1 MNNLSGT
8 QSAPSSAEP
17 IPRVHLLTMLR
28 LGLFQMGLSMM
39 SILTLGVLN
48 RVMIQE
54 LAIPA
59 TIVGATLAIPLFVA
73 PARVWFGQLS
83 DSKTI
88 FGYHRTGYVWIGAA
102 VLAIT
107 SYVAV
112 QVMWQLGNVVQAAG
126 GWVWTTQTFGWLGL
140 LALVFAIY
148 GIAISASSTTFTALL
163 VDVSEEDNR
172 SKLVGIVWSVLMV
185 GVIVGAIASS
195 ILLKQVSTN
204 PSVEI
209 LHSAVNRLFT
219 IVPAI
224 VFGLAF
230 VATLG
235 IEKKY
240 SKYASRSIIKNR
252 EDSITL
258 GNALKILT
266 ANRQTGLFFTF
277 LVVMTISLF
286 LVDPVLE
293 PYGGQV
299 FGMPVSES
307 TKLNAFIG
315 IGTLISLSATGFL
328 IVPRLGKRR
337 TAKLGCLLVAGC
349 VVLICLSGYTANST
363 LLQAALFLFGVSN
376 GVITTGSISLML
388 DLTAAE
394 SAGTFIGAWGLGQ
407 AGARGLAVVTGGALL
422 DVGKSLFTNNPVL
435 AYGLVFA
442 IQAVGMLV
450 AIWFLNKVNV
460 AEFRTNARQAIANVL
475 ESELD

>member
-1 MNNLSGT
+1 
-8 QSAPSSAEP
+8 
-17 IPRVHLLTMLR
+17 MLR

-59 TIVGATLAIPLFVA
+59 TIAATTLAIPLFVS
-73 PARVWFGQLS
+73 PTRVWFGQIS
-83 DSKTI
+83 DSKPL

-102 VLAIT
+102 VLAIA
-107 SYVAV
+107 SFIAV
-112 QVMWQLGNVVQAAG
+112 QVMWQLGNAVTEAG
-126 GWVWTTQTFGWLGL
+126 GWSWTTQTYAWTGL
-140 LALVFAIY
+140 LALVFALY
-148 GIAISASSTTFTALL
+148 GTAISASSTTFTALL

-172 SKLVGIVWSVLMV
+172 SKLVGIVWSILMV
-185 GVIVGAIASS
+185 GVIVGAITSS
-195 ILLKQVSTN
+195 VLLKQVATGSSIET
-204 PSVEI
+204 
-209 LHSAVNRLFT
+209 LHSSVNRLFT

-224 VFGLAF
+224 VFGLAL
-230 VATLG
+230 VATVG
-235 IEKKY
+235 VEKKY
-240 SKYASRSIIKNR
+240 SKYSSRSTAANR

-266 ANRQTGLFFTF
+266 ANRQTGLFFSF

-286 LVDPVLE
+286 MVDPVLE
-293 PYGGQV
+293 PYGGQI

-315 IGTLISLSATGFL
+315 IGTLLSLSATGFL

-337 TAKLGCLLVAGC
+337 TALLGCILVIMC
-349 VVLICLSGYTANST
+349 VGLVCLSGFTKQPR
-363 LLQAALFLFGVSN
+363 LLQAALFFFGLAN
-376 GVITTGSISLML
+376 GVITTGTISLML

-407 AGARGLAVVTGGALL
+407 AGARGIAVVTGGAFL
-422 DVGKSLFTNNPVL
+422 DLGKSLFTAPQL
-435 AYGLVFA
+435 AYAIVFA
-442 IQAVGMLV
+442 LQAGGMVL
-450 AIWFLNKVNV
+450 AIWFLNRVDVK
-460 AEFRTNARQAIANVL
+460 EFRTNARHAIASVM